1 MESHQNPSANVQ
13 RNSSLYKAMGYLVAL
28 SLLLLAFEWKTFTVF
43 LKDTLSIKNSGEE
56 IQIQAII
63 IPNTPPPPPV
73 AAPPPPDIVDVIK
86 IVENDKEIENELEV
100 ENADAPDVLNVA
112 VSSGGTP
119 DPGPAEEVNDNEV
132 FMVVE
137 EMPRFAG
144 CESIKDEE
152 KAQEC
157 FQKEIGKF
165 LGKNIVYP
173 QRAKEANVEGIVYVS
188 FVVGTDGNV
197 KDVKLLR
204 GIGFGCDE
212 EALRVISKL
221 PRFTPGKQRGRPAQV
236 SYNIPIN
243 FKLR

>member
-1 MESHQNPSANVQ
+1 MEPRQSPSSDIQ
-13 RNSSLYKAMGYLVAL
+13 RNVGLYKVMGYMIAL
-28 SLLLLAFEWKTFTVF
+28 SVLLLAFEWKSFTVF
-43 LKDTLSIKNSGEE
+43 LKDSLSIKSSGEE

-63 IPNTPPPPPV
+63 IPNQPPPPPV

-112 VSSGGTP
+112 VSSGPT
-119 DPGPAEEVNDNEV
+119 DTGPTEEVNDNEV

-157 FQKEIGKF
+157 FQKEIGKY
-165 LGKNIVYP
+165 LSKNIVYP

-212 EALRVISKL
+212 EAIRVISKL
-221 PRFTPGKQRGRPAQV
+221 PKFAPGKQRGRPAQV

>member
-1 MESHQNPSANVQ
+1 MNARNNPSRDTEGKIAFNRAIGFV
-13 RNSSLYKAMGYLVAL
+13 VAL

-43 LKDTLSIKNSGEE
+43 LKDTLSIQSSGEE
-56 IQIQAII
+56 QQIQAII

-73 AAPPPPDIVDVIK
+73 AAPPPPDIVDIIK
-86 IVENDKEIENELEV
+86 IVEDDKEIENELEV
-100 ENADAPDVLNVA
+100 ENAEAPDVINVA
-112 VSSGGTP
+112 VGSGVGDT
-119 DPGPAEEVNDNEV
+119 GPAEEVNDNEV

-157 FQKEIGKF
+157 FQKEIAKF

-173 QRAKEANVEGIVYVS
+173 QRAKEANVEGTVYIS
-188 FVVGTDGNV
+188 FVVGLDGQV

-212 EALRVISKL
+212 EAIRVISKL
-221 PRFTPGKQRGRPAQV
+221 PKFTPGKQRGRPAQV